1 MIIHA
6 SEKFR
11 CAHEYIATPED
22 ERLVF
27 LCSRCRHRTELLP
40 LQRSTPPGRVVT
52 FRLPENTAPIAI
64 PQPQRVPVGPLH
76 PAAQRTSA

>member
-1 MIIHA
+1 MIIQA

-22 ERLVF
+22 ERLLF
-27 LCSRCRHRTELLP
+27 LCSRCHHRTELLP
-40 LQRSTPPGRVVT
+40 LQRSAPPGRVVV
-52 FRLPENTAPIAI
+52 FRLPEHATPIAV
-64 PQPQRVPVGPLH
+64 PRPQRVPVAPVH